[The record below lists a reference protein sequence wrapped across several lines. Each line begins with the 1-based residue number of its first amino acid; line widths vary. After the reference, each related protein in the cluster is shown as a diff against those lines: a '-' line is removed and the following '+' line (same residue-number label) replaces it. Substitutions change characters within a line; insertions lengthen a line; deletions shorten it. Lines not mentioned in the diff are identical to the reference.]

1 MKKLGVHG
9 KVLDTNDSFSF
20 AAQVDLDPTAR
31 KSTLQRGASKR
42 SQRTID
48 SPTKPGFPPLPS
60 ISSAFPQPPADPS
73 NLNSSRIDSK
83 PLKELESYFGSFAP
97 PSRNPR
103 ALSGVS
109 ETTNGEAD
117 YSYRA
122 RESVASSNAPRPDF
136 SRQQSFGTPG
146 GVSTSDSQNSLSP
159 FAAPQPGRPGA
170 YGEYNHP
177 HSIYSAQGEVSDMNS
192 TSGSSAGSPAKTRFG
207 GGGLGVSTSSGS
219 LGSLVGASNK
229 ARSPLGG
236 EQGDVFG
243 PAASSHPLAPS
254 TSSSKPSLTLAPD
267 ASYSLSTAELD
278 VLNQLG
284 LATPSSSGEQ
294 TPDLSFDEDH
304 HSNGSL
310 SSSGG
315 LVTPSTPQFPSPPPN
330 LQVKVPLE
338 TSPLALKSSSALTV
352 PSPVDLS
359 SSNGFVPLSQMSKET
374 DPQYRSAT
382 LSMYNLYD

>member
-1 MKKLGVHG
+1 MKKLLVHG
-9 KVLDTNDSFSF
+9 SVLGTNDSFPF

-284 LATPSSSGEQ
+284 LATPSSSGER

-330 LQVKVPLE
+330 LQVKLPLE

-359 SSNGFVPLSQMSKET
+359 SSNGFVPLTQMSKET